1 MVNAQQLQPGL
12 GASSRLRSGAD
23 WPAVPR
29 RRHHH
34 LCFRDRSSQPQWT
47 EASFRTRR
55 THGEVKAGTFNF
67 GLRLRANKRQHL
79 PSQPPLADPPG
90 QLNNMG
96 TALDTFMSYLRIP
109 LLASSGIA
117 ALCSGLLYFKQKYV
131 SLHDNSG
138 SQLT

>member
-1 MVNAQQLQPGL
+1 MSASQQ
-12 GASSRLRSGAD
+12 
-23 WPAVPR
+23 
-29 RRHHH
+29 
-34 LCFRDRSSQPQWT
+34 
-47 EASFRTRR
+47 
-55 THGEVKAGTFNF
+55 
-67 GLRLRANKRQHL
+67 RQRL
-79 PSQPPLADPPG
+79 PSQSQLADSPG

-138 SQLT
+138 SPLT